1 MLIALK
7 LGLRNLRRNRWR
19 SGLTLAAVA
28 VAVALMIWMLALY
41 EGWIEEMVRGST
53 AVETGQVQVHTA
65 AYIESPR
72 IYESFPLDGDLL
84 ARVRAVAGVD
94 AVSPRV
100 RAYGLVGNEQ
110 RSQVARIVGVDP
122 AAEAAATPIERAVVA
137 GRWLSAEPAPDGAP
151 REVVLGEGL
160 AQQLRVAVGDELV
173 VFLEAA
179 DGSLGNE
186 LLEVAGIVRTANT
199 QVDRLTAYLHLRDAQ
214 FVAALDGRVHELML
228 RAEEMH
234 AARELAAAVAEA
246 IGAFAGDPEGAGLDP
261 STLVARSWQEVMPTL
276 HQTILLFRN
285 SYAIVYLLIY
295 LVAAIGI
302 VNTARMSAL
311 ERRREFG
318 VMLAIGMRPR
328 RMFRTIV
335 VETVVLGL
343 VGALIGVAIGL
354 PLSWYHATA
363 GLDMSMFTD
372 AGSFSFMG
380 VAFSERMRFVITAA
394 NVIRPVVVMLVVALL
409 SGLWPAVRA
418 ARIDPAPT
426 IAGRA

>member
-214 FVAALDGRVHELML
+214 FVAALEGRVHELML

>member
-186 LLEVAGIVRTANT
+186 LLDVVGIVRTANT